1 MRLKVNICIFCL
13 RIIIKPYHFVMLLEA
28 EDTGLLQVEFC
39 LFLSWPLLS
48 QDINLT
54 GKSKLLLCCLLAT
67 ITITICNLE
76 HCFPSADNY
85 FTVALC

>member
-13 RIIIKPYHFVMLLEA
+13 RIITKPYQFVTLLEA

-48 QDINLT
+48 QDINE
-54 GKSKLLLCCLLAT
+54 KA
-67 ITITICNLE
+67 
-76 HCFPSADNY
+76 
-85 FTVALC
+85 

>member
-1 MRLKVNICIFCL
+1 MRLKVNIYNFCLL

-48 QDINLT
+48 QDIN
-54 GKSKLLLCCLLAT
+54 GK
-67 ITITICNLE
+67 
-76 HCFPSADNY
+76 
-85 FTVALC
+85 V

>member
-13 RIIIKPYHFVMLLEA
+13 RIIIKPYQFVMLLEA

-48 QDINLT
+48 QDIN
-54 GKSKLLLCCLLAT
+54 GK
-67 ITITICNLE
+67 
-76 HCFPSADNY
+76 
-85 FTVALC
+85 V